1 METVLKY
8 YIDMDKDNG
17 QSAKVYAV
25 IVGDRKW
32 YCGSFSVLFG
42 VVTLWRCRSVW
53 SAAVWGEGVGVVHGV
68 LGGGGVYSS
77 QTHLSALSADPHPRL
92 TQSQPVYTP
101 LPFSPILNPLLRL
114 LCTVGHSSDN
124 SLHCPPARLD

>member
-68 LGGGGVYSS
+68 LGGGGCTAAKPICQLS
-77 QTHLSALSADPHPRL
+77 Q
-92 TQSQPVYTP
+92 QTP
-101 LPFSPILNPLLRL
+101 TRGSLNPSQ
-114 LCTVGHSSDN
+114 CTPPFPSPLFST
-124 SLHCPPARLD
+124 HCSGCSAQ